1 MTPNCEF
8 LVSHGCAA
16 ALSRCRNG
24 EVSPRRGDD
33 VVIRS
38 TRGLEIATVLCE
50 ATPDLP
56 TIAPAEFLRFA
67 TFDDHRRS
75 REAETLGRHLLDDAQ
90 NLIETQSLPL
100 APLDAEVM
108 LDRSQAVVH
117 LLRWGEST
125 LTPFIE
131 ELQSRHGLKVVLLD
145 RSKPE
150 EHHHGCGSCG
160 EGGGGC
166 GEGGCSTGGG
176 GCSTGGGCSSGSCS
190 RGSIKSADELTKY
203 FSGLR
208 EQMHAMERV
217 PLL

>member
-1 MTPNCEF
+1 MMNATREF

-16 ALSRCRNG
+16 ALSRCRDVG
-24 EVSPRRGDD
+24 VMPRRGES

-38 TRGLEIATVLCE
+38 TRGLEIATVLCD

-56 TIAPAEFLRFA
+56 TIAPAEFLRYA
-67 TFDDHRRS
+67 TPDDYGRG
-75 REAETLGRHLLDDAQ
+75 REAETLGRRLLDDAQ
-90 NLIETQSLPL
+90 NLIDAQFLPL

-108 LDRSQAVVH
+108 LDRAQAIVH
-117 LLRWGEST
+117 VLRWSECT

-131 ELQSRHGLKVVLLD
+131 ELQSRNSLKVVLLD

-150 EHHHGCGSCG
+150 EHHHGGCGSCG
-160 EGGGGC
+160 EGGC
-166 GEGGCSTGGG
+166 GSGGG

-190 RGSIKSADELTKY
+190 RGSVKSADELTKH
-203 FSGLR
+203 FAELR
-208 EQMHAMERV
+208 EQMHAVQRV